1 MTLRPHL
8 LCVALL
14 LAACGSPS
22 TPSGQ
27 DAPAPKTEAAPQTLP
42 ASAPPA
48 EKAAAEKVT
57 AAPAKAPTAP
67 PGAAAPTGTN
77 PGQAPPDFD
86 LPVLSGGSADRVSL
100 SALRGKVVLM
110 TFWAS
115 WCGPCR
121 MEVPALEKDWKE
133 LRDSDA
139 VVLGISIDD
148 TLPAAESFLKMFP
161 VSYPMAFDKGGRSVA
176 DVWGV
181 QSIPATI
188 VIDKRGVVRK
198 RHLGYSPTMLSN
210 TVKLVRELEQ
220 E

>member
-1 MTLRPHL
+1 MTLRPHF
-8 LCVALL
+8 LCVAFL
-14 LAACGSPS
+14 LAACGDPS
-22 TPSGQ
+22 TPSGE
-27 DAPAPKTEAAPQTLP
+27 DAPAPTTEAALQPPPT
-42 ASAPPA
+42 SAPPA
-48 EKAAAEKVT
+48 QRVA

-67 PGAAAPTGTN
+67 PGAAAPAGTN
-77 PGQAPPDFD
+77 LGQAPPDFD
-86 LPVLSGGSADRVSL
+86 LPILSGDSADRISL

-148 TLPAAESFLKMFP
+148 TLPAANSFLKMFP
-161 VSYPMAFDKGGRSVA
+161 VSYPMAFDRGGQSVA

-188 VIDKRGVVRK
+188 VIDKHGVVRK

-210 TVKLVRELEQ
+210 TIKLVRELEQ